1 MDIQGRLYK
10 VQVKTTEFVKNN
22 SMIFSMSRLNPYKKK
37 RLNYFKNEVDLFMLY
52 CLENNYFG
60 LVCFDEVTSSEFILN
75 INELSKKAKNVKYA
89 NNFNFD
95 SRIKELINN
104 GKIST
109 RFQDN
114 LSVEKINEII
124 NLKNILPRNELALKF
139 NISVR
144 TLENVFKNYS
154 LYTDTFKKQKI
165 EVNGIIDSGRGWA
178 RRLNIGTNRIN
189 SIIRYKGL
197 ESAKQFI
204 LDNYDFSKEN
214 NS

>member
-1 MDIQGRLYK
+1 M
-10 VQVKTTEFVKNN
+10 
-22 SMIFSMSRLNPYKKK
+22 
-37 RLNYFKNEVDLFMLY
+37 
-52 CLENNYFG
+52 
-60 LVCFDEVTSSEFILN
+60 
-75 INELSKKAKNVKYA
+75 ELSKKAKNVKYA

>member
-1 MDIQGRLYK
+1 M
-10 VQVKTTEFVKNN
+10 
-22 SMIFSMSRLNPYKKK
+22 
-37 RLNYFKNEVDLFMLY
+37 
-52 CLENNYFG
+52 
-60 LVCFDEVTSSEFILN
+60 
-75 INELSKKAKNVKYA
+75 
-89 NNFNFD
+89 
-95 SRIKELINN
+95 
-104 GKIST
+104 
-109 RFQDN
+109 
-114 LSVEKINEII
+114 SVEKINEII